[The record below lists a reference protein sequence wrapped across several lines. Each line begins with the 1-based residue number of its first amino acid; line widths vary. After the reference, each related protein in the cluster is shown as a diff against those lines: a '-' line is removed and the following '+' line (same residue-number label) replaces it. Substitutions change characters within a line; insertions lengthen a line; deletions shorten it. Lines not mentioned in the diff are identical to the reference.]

1 MPSFTP
7 RPIDVEATPAADLIA
22 GVKLGAV
29 ELPAWLEA
37 LRQAGRLRIRP
48 DAIEVMTPAG
58 VVIAGP
64 ADMLVRHVD
73 GAFPLRTE
81 WFEALVGV
89 SVTAQVTLAP

>member
-48 DAIEVMTPAG
+48 DAVEVMTPAG
-58 VVIAGP
+58 VVLAGP
-64 ADMLVRHVD
+64 QDVLVRHPD
-73 GAFPLRTE
+73 GAFPLRLE
-81 WFEALVGV
+81 WFEFLMG
-89 SVTAQVTLAP
+89 SSLLPSSI

>member
-1 MPSFTP
+1 MPIFTSP
-7 RPIDVEATPAADLIA
+7 GVIVEAVPVQPVLA
-22 GVKLGAV
+22 GVRLGAV
-29 ELPAWLEA
+29 SLEPWLDD
-37 LRQAGRLRIRP
+37 LRRGGYLRIRP